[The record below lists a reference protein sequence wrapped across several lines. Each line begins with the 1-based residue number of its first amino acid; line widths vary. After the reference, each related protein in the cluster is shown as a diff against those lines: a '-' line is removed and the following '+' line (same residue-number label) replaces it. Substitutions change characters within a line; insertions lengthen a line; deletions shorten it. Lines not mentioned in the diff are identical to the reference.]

1 MIGVGKF
8 DYEEVGNA
16 LISVLAF
23 FGELTENDIDN
34 ILAILH
40 YKRVINLGSVKIV
53 QGNVF
58 SEAWR
63 AVLTDLIKN
72 RWIKVKN
79 SGWLTLSLSEDCQL
93 VQRAAISGKLKDVLE
108 AIRRMDK
115 RKRRKTALELHYK
128 TLNVNTE
135 PTST

>member
-1 MIGVGKF
+1 MIGTGKF
-8 DYEEVGNA
+8 DYEEVRDA

-23 FGELTENDIDN
+23 FGELNENDIDN

-40 YKRVINLGSVKIV
+40 YRRVINLGSIKIV

-79 SGWLTLSLSEDCQL
+79 SGWLTLSLSEDCQPA
-93 VQRAAISGKLKDVLE
+93 QRAAISGKLKDILE
-108 AIRRMDK
+108 DIKKMGK

-128 TLNVNTE
+128 TLHVRSGA
-135 PTST
+135 TST